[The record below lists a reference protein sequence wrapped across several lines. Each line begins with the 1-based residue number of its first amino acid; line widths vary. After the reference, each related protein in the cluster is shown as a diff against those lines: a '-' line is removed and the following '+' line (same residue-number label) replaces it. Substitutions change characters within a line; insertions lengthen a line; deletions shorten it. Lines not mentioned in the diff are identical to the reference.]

1 MNGNAGARGGHA
13 VNRALQGREATPVNE
28 TLPGLLARHA
38 VSHPDGVALRE
49 KEFGIWQEITWADYL
64 GRVRAFSLGLSELG
78 SSGGTGSRSSETTGR
93 SG

>member
-1 MNGNAGARGGHA
+1 M
-13 VNRALQGREATPVNE
+13 NE

-38 VSHPDGVALRE
+38 VGHPDGVALRE
-49 KEFGIWQEITWADYL
+49 KEFGIWQEVTWADYL

-78 SSGGTGSRSSETTGR
+78 IEAGGPGSRSSATTGR